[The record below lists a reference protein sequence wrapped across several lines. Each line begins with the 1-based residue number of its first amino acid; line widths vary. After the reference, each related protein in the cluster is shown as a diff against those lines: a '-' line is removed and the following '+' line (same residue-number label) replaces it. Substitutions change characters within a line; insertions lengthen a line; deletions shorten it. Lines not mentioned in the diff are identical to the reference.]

1 MDKLDE
7 AFSGTHP
14 LTFLDIPQV
23 PWNSSWGPLHTIA
36 HEGCVF
42 VSLFCNPTQSL
53 PPLSEYMHEYK
64 GSLIFFAVWFT
75 LKTPTWSLASLSR
88 ILDHPFF
95 STLEHSWYFSI
106 AVIKCQ
112 GQTAYLRK
120 CLFGVSNP
128 LEPTMVR
135 AAGSSWELKSQTT
148 DRKPRE
154 EVLTLRDVPPP
165 ARQHLLISPA
175 SRHWGPSIQILE
187 TCGRHSNY
195 HIEVPVSF
203 NADSSQVTSLL
214 FVLGSGGVL
223 LGI

>member
-1 MDKLDE
+1 MKVVCL
-7 AFSGTHP
+7 FLSFVIQPKVYPHP
-14 LTFLDIPQV
+14 PSICTNTRAASF
-23 PWNSSWGPLHTIA
+23 
-36 HEGCVF
+36 
-42 VSLFCNPTQSL
+42 SL
-53 PPLSEYMHEYK
+53 PF
-64 GSLIFFAVWFT
+64 GSHSKLQRGHW
-75 LKTPTWSLASLSR
+75 LAWAGYLTT
-88 ILDHPFF
+88 HFF

-112 GQTAYLRK
+112 GQIAYLRK

-135 AAGSSWELKSQTT
+135 TAGSSWELKSQTT